1 MARTSHDILDAEALC
16 SCMEEDGVMW
26 HELVAAARAAGT
38 YAVEYMIPDS
48 RQRSE
53 RAFQRLDEIELQKVS
68 RWRSACVCPVSWS
81 KVACFEVCAVFYFS
95 KLLKIDNTK
104 WGF

>member
-38 YAVEYMIPDS
+38 SVVEHQSSIAEK
-48 RQRSE
+48 RLE
-53 RAFQRLDEIELQKVS
+53 RARQRLDEIEREKVT
-68 RWRSACVCPVSWS
+68 RRC
-81 KVACFEVCAVFYFS
+81 
-95 KLLKIDNTK
+95 
-104 WGF
+104 